1 MISLPVLAALGF
13 ASYRATQLIVHDS
26 ILDGLRQR
34 LELWHARKFDSRAR
48 SFVRDLVSCVYC
60 SGWWMSLAS
69 VLVYLTATDGWA
81 GTPLLVHAVECWTVA
96 GIQALLNRLDDSLP
110 VRGH

>member
-1 MISLPVLAALGF
+1 MLGALELGALGF
-13 ASYRATQLIVHDS
+13 AAYRATQLVVHDS
-26 ILDGLRQR
+26 IGDGLRQR

-48 SFVRDLVSCVYC
+48 SFIRDLVSCVYC